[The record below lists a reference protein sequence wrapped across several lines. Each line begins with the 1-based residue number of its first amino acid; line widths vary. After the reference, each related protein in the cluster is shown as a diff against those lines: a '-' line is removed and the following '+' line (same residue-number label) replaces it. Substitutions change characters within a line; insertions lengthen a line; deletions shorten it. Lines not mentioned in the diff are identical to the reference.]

1 MKNISILVPE
11 TAVVEAVADQH
22 KPKIHSLDHLPVQ
35 ERRGSSLA
43 MRWRIFTRLDGFTEW

>member
-11 TAVVEAVADQH
+11 TDVVEAVADQH